1 MSQCKP
7 LRTYFESIVGAT
19 AESGLEQLDPPLKDI
34 PTLVSGA
41 SILRGLVPA
50 GTSVDQKKKSNQE
63 DKDKKGQNVTN

>member
-50 GTSVDQKKKSNQE
+50 GTSVDQKKNQIKKTKTK
-63 DKDKKGQNVTN
+63 KDRT